1 MRIFC
6 NSNSGNLEVSKN
18 QGDDGNQ
25 QLKLKRKI
33 SKPISRFSNPDHSLN
48 RKRERF
54 KVFEVEPG
62 SNRDDVIIN
71 LIIN

>member
-1 MRIFC
+1 MLVFGSSIHAE
-6 NSNSGNLEVSKN
+6 L
-18 QGDDGNQ
+18 DT
-25 QLKLKRKI
+25 
-33 SKPISRFSNPDHSLN
+33 RFSDPDRSLN

-54 KVFEVEPG
+54 KVFEGKPG